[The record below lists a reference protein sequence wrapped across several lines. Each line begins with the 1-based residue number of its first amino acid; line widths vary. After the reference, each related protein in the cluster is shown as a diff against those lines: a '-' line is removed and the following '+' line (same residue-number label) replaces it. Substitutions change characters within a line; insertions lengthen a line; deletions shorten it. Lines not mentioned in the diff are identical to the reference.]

1 MKKIYDKY
9 DKRKIAQLPIVRFE
23 GEIFEIFNEQE
34 SAAAV
39 ENLLQQSIVGV
50 DTETRPSFTRGT
62 FHQVAILQV
71 ATHTV
76 CYLFHLNRLG
86 LSPSIVRFLEDTSVK
101 KIGLSWH
108 DDLLM
113 LRRRGVF
120 TPGYFVELQELVGAI
135 GILDRGLQKLYANLF
150 GQRIIKREQLS
161 NWELSSLTE
170 KQRSYAATDA
180 WACIMLYEELQR
192 LEATHDYE
200 LEITEKEHDIQE
212 PILEAQ

>member
-23 GEIFEIFNEQE
+23 GKIFEIFNEQE

-39 ENLLQQSIVGV
+39 EKLLQQSILGV

-62 FHQVAILQV
+62 LHRVAILQV
-71 ATHTV
+71 ATHTE
-76 CYLFHLNRLG
+76 CYLFHLNLLG

-135 GILDRGLQKLYANLF
+135 GIQDRGLQKLYANLF

-161 NWELSSLTE
+161 NWELHSLTE

-200 LEITEKEHDIQE
+200 LEITEEEHDIQE